1 MIGTYCL
8 IIEIKE
14 KSTIKVGALGI
25 IKFEKGYYIY
35 VGSAMNSL
43 VSRIKRHMKDDKKL
57 HWHIDY
63 LLKNKNSRIDDIIFA
78 ISSKN
83 IECKLSQYI
92 KNLADNQVDNFGC
105 SDCKCISHLYYFKKI
120 NEAKQYSI
128 DGYKNENLDYKNLD
142 YFNKINK

>member
-57 HWHIDY
+57 HWHR
-63 LLKNKNSRIDDIIFA
+63 LPT
-78 ISSKN
+78 
-83 IECKLSQYI
+83 
-92 KNLADNQVDNFGC
+92 
-105 SDCKCISHLYYFKKI
+105 
-120 NEAKQYSI
+120 
-128 DGYKNENLDYKNLD
+128 
-142 YFNKINK
+142 

>member
-120 NEAKQYSI
+120 NEAKQSSI
-128 DGYKNENLDYKNLD
+128 NGYKNENLDYKNLD

>member
-120 NEAKQYSI
+120 NEAKQSII